1 MTSKNCPGCGS
12 KVDGAAKFCPDCGS
26 RLTAGGGSKPKKQ
39 SNGRK
44 IPKDTII
51 IISVIVVATVG
62 FFLFKSSQE
71 MPQPTATSEF
81 AHPDVGDVN
90 AASMTSG
97 ISFPTDFNSLIQLG
111 NQTMDQGNYPVAAES
126 YRRALAIE
134 PHSPDVRTDY
144 GACLHGMGLPD
155 RALQEFRI
163 VLADHPEHVIA
174 NFNMGIVF
182 YNLQQPDSSR
192 VYWNNVLALS
202 PDSNLVRTVRQY
214 LNQIDG

>member
-1 MTSKNCPGCGS
+1 MTAKNCPGCGH
-12 KVDGAAKFCPDCGS
+12 KVNAAAKFCPDCGS
-26 RLTAGGGSKPKKQ
+26 PLAAAGGATPKRQ
-39 SNGRK
+39 AGGRK

-51 IISVIVVATVG
+51 IVSVIIVATAG

-81 AHPDVGDVN
+81 AHPDVGGVN

-97 ISFPTDFNSLIQLG
+97 ISFPTDYNSLIALG
-111 NQTMDQGNYPVAAES
+111 NQTMDQGNYPVAAEA
-126 YRRALAIE
+126 YRRALVIE

-155 RALQEFRI
+155 RALQEFRT

-174 NFNMGIVF
+174 NFNMGIVY
-182 YNLQQPDSSR
+182 YNLQRPDSAR
-192 VYWNNVLALS
+192 AYWNNVLALK

-214 LNQIDG
+214 LSQIDG